1 MSEIENN
8 SYQPKVSV
16 IVAAYNAEKTLAKCL
31 DSILNQTMSDFEVVV
46 VDDGSTDDTGA
57 ICDMYSKCD
66 DRIRAFHNT
75 NHGIGYTRRFGIDN
89 SKGKYVIHVD
99 SDDWIEPDMLHE
111 MYGKAVYD
119 NADMVICDMV
129 EHMGSTTKISCQKP
143 SDLDW
148 KSVILDILNNKLHAG
163 PCNKLV
169 RLSCFANGI
178 NYESGL
184 NFGEDTLVN
193 VRLLA
198 IGISVSYFHKAFYHY
213 DRDANPKSASKQTSL
228 DSIVQREQMIASIRN
243 VLPQS
248 EYSKAIDN
256 KLVPIAFTAL
266 KSNIYDKNE
275 YLARYD
281 RLANLKWTDYSKSSP
296 LPYRIIIWSSCHLS
310 YGVARLLLAIKELY
324 GRFANLCK
332 I

>member
-31 DSILNQTMSDFEVVV
+31 DSILNQTMSDFEVVA

-75 NHGIGYTRRFGIDN
+75 NHGIGFTRQFGIEN

-99 SDDWIEPDMLHE
+99 SDDWIEPDMFQK
-111 MYGKAVYD
+111 MYDKAVSD
-119 NADMVICDMV
+119 NADMVICDMF
-129 EHMGSTTKISCQKP
+129 EHMGSASKITCQKP
-143 SDLDW
+143 SDVYW
-148 KSVILDILNNKLHAG
+148 KSVIFDMLNNTIHAG

-169 RLSCFANGI
+169 RLSCFVDGI
-178 NYESGL
+178 NYQSGL

-198 IGISVSYFHKAFYHY
+198 TGLSVSYIHKAFYHY
-213 DRDANPKSASKQTSL
+213 ERDVNPWSASKQISL
-228 DSIVQREQMIASIRN
+228 DSIMQREQMIESIRSL
-243 VLPQS
+243 LPQS

-256 KLVPIAFTAL
+256 KLVPIAYAAL
-266 KSNIYDKNE
+266 IGSIYNKNE
-275 YLARYD
+275 YLERYR

-296 LPYRIIIWSSCHLS
+296 LPYRIIIWSSFHMS
-310 YGVARLLLAIKELY
+310 YGVALFLLNIKQLYRRLAKM
-324 GRFANLCK
+324 CK
-332 I
+332 M